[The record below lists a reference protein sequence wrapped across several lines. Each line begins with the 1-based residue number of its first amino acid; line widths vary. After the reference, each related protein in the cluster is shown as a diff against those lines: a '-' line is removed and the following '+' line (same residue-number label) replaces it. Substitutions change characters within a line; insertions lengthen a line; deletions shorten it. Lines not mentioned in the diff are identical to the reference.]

1 MESMKIQNLLP
12 QSQLLG
18 VIDKGLKSYENLLS
32 ADVLEQNKEYI
43 KLCELITEYQF
54 DNTVCE
60 NFDMIQKQY
69 KKFVNSL

>member
-1 MESMKIQNLLP
+1 MKIQNLLP

-43 KLCELITEYQF
+43 TLCEIITDCQF
-54 DNTVCE
+54 ENTVCK
-60 NFDMIQKQY
+60 NFDAIQKQY
-69 KKFVNSL
+69 KKFVDSL

>member
-1 MESMKIQNLLP
+1 MKIQNLLP

-43 KLCELITEYQF
+43 TLCELITDCQLE
-54 DNTVCE
+54 NTVCE

-69 KKFVNSL
+69 KKFVDSL